1 MLEQRLR
8 KRQTDNEDKI
18 QLRLAKASEELSHAK
33 DFDYVVVND
42 ELTRAID
49 EVEHIIQQFIDTWK

>member
-1 MLEQRLR
+1 
-8 KRQTDNEDKI
+8 
-18 QLRLAKASEELSHAK
+18 
-33 DFDYVVVND
+33 VVVND